1 MYNNNRNEVT
11 IMSVSTNDSVTLVKE
26 DNDGN
31 FVVKQDNEVVAK
43 CYNLKQALD
52 IAGVLLNRTQTHA

>member
-52 IAGVLLNRTQTHA
+52 IASVLLNRTQTHA